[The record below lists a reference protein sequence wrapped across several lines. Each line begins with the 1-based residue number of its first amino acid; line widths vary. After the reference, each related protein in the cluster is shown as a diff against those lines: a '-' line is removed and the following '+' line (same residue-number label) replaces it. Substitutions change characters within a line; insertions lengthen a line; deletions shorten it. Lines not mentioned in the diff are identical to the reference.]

1 MQTTSGVSK
10 TSKRSALRLFIYKP
24 FGIVS
29 QASTNEWKNLCTR
42 YLKISL
48 WRWGAD
54 GYKYVLKK
62 GVPNKRTFAY
72 EGVGI
77 RFSSLSC
84 VRTN

>member
-1 MQTTSGVSK
+1 MYTI
-10 TSKRSALRLFIYKP
+10 F
-24 FGIVS
+24 
-29 QASTNEWKNLCTR
+29 KNLP
-42 YLKISL
+42 LEMGG
-48 WRWGAD
+48 GAD